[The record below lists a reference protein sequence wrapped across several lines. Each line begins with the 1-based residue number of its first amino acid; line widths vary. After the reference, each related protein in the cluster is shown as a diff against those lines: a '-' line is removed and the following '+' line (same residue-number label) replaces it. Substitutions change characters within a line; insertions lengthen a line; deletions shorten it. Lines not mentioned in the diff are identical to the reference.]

1 MGSPARK
8 DISPDQQLIE
18 TLAEFVYDPLGY
30 VLFNWDWDFDAGEG
44 PDQWQADVLNDI
56 GTAMRAASA
65 GRYVESE
72 EIMASVRIAVASGH
86 GIGKSALISWILK
99 WFMATRPHPQ
109 VVTTANTK
117 NQLETKTW
125 RELAKWNK
133 KARDGHFFRWTATRF
148 YHVAHPE
155 TWFAAAIPWTK
166 ERSEA
171 FAGTHEEH
179 VLFLFDEASIIDDII
194 WEVAEGAM
202 TTPGT
207 LWIAFGNP
215 TQNTGR
221 FRECF
226 GKFRHRWKTRQI
238 DSRTAKMVNQAQV
251 RQWIEDYGED
261 SDFVRVRVK
270 GQFPRASVAQF
281 IPVDLVEAA
290 QQVSYDP
297 PNDHVWSWA
306 PVVIGVDVARY
317 GDDKSI
323 IYVRQGLQTRDIRPF
338 LKMDTMELANF
349 VVEAIREFSP
359 RAVNVDVVG
368 IGAGVV
374 DRLRQLGFGGIVYE
388 VNGANAPTD
397 PAKYY
402 NKRAEIWGL
411 MREWLKAGGSIPA
424 DAKELYDD
432 LIGPMYGYDAKL
444 RIQLEKK
451 DDMKKRGLA
460 SPDFADALANTFA
473 TPLAIDDTRKP
484 KTQAETDWE
493 IVLKGA
499 LANRGAYNLDDGFGD

>member
-1 MGSPARK
+1 MGDPAEK
-8 DISPDQQLIE
+8 ISDDLQLIQ

-30 VLFNWDWDFDAGEG
+30 VLWNWGWDFDAGEG
-44 PDQWQADVLNDI
+44 PDEWQVDVLNDI
-56 GTAMRAASA
+56 GEAMRQAATGEYGNA
-65 GRYVESE
+65 EDR
-72 EIMASVRIAVASGH
+72 MASVRIAVASGH

-99 WFMATRPHPQ
+99 WFSATRPHPQ
-109 VVTTANTK
+109 IVTTANTK

-133 KARDGHFFRWTATRF
+133 RARDGHLFNWTATRF
-148 YHVAHPE
+148 SRKGHSE

-171 FAGTHEEH
+171 FAGTHEAH

-238 DSRTAKMVNQAQV
+238 DSRSAKMVNQAQV
-251 RQWIEDYGED
+251 QQWIEDYGED

-281 IPVDLVEAA
+281 IPVDLVEES
-290 QQVSYDP
+290 QRVSYDP
-297 PNDHVWSWA
+297 PRDHVWSWA
-306 PVVIGVDVARY
+306 PVIIGVDVARY
-317 GDDKSI
+317 GDDKSV
-323 IYVRQGLQTRDIRPF
+323 IYVRQGLQTRAIKRF
-338 LKMDTMELANF
+338 LKLDTMQLADF
-349 VVEAIREFSP
+349 VVEAIKERNP

-374 DRLRQLGFGGIVYE
+374 DRLRQLGFGQIVYE
-388 VNGANAPTD
+388 VNAGASPKD
-397 PAKYY
+397 PLKYY
-402 NKRAEIWGL
+402 NKRAEIWGAL
-411 MREWLKAGGSIPA
+411 RDWLKAGGSIPA
-424 DAKELYDD
+424 DDIELYDD
-432 LIGPMYGYDAKL
+432 LIGPQYGFDAKG
-444 RIQLEKK
+444 RIQIEKK

-460 SPDFADALANTFA
+460 SPDAADALGCTFS
-473 TPLAIDDTRKP
+473 TTLAIDETKKP
-484 KTQAETDWE
+484 KTQAEADWE
-493 IVLKGA
+493 IVLSGA
-499 LANRGAYNLDDGFGD
+499 LARTSAYNIDDGYGG